1 MKSIAGK
8 LLIGL
13 FISGLIG
20 GAVLA
25 VLVTYEYGLLSQNP
39 PPLWKTV
46 REITEHVIIPFSV
59 FVLLFGTGAL
69 LVVRRVEQQLK
80 NVAREVCEAAQDL
93 RSYQTPGDALPSELK
108 PFTDAV
114 NVLTARLEA
123 HARRQES
130 FAADA
135 AHELKTPLSIL
146 ALSLDKLSAE
156 EAAPLKA
163 QVRAL
168 SEMVDQLLLLARS
181 NSPDLVQ
188 RRSLIDPAALT
199 RRVVA
204 ELAPAAFQAG
214 KSLSAEQDS
223 PRPFRGLEEAVA
235 ASLRT
240 LIDNALRAAA
250 EGTEIIVKAG
260 PGPRLTVIDGGTG
273 LNGDELDRLRAR
285 GVRADRAPGGAAGL
299 GLAIADRIAEAHGG
313 ELVTCL
319 PQYAGL
325 SLNFPEY
332 PFYLSIS

>member
-8 LLIGL
+8 LLLGL
-13 FISGLIG
+13 VISGFIG
-20 GAVLA
+20 GAVLG
-25 VLVTYEYGLLSQNP
+25 VLVTYQYGLLGKNP
-39 PPLWKTV
+39 PPLNQTIL
-46 REITEHVIIPFSV
+46 EITEHVLIPVGV
-59 FVLLFGTGAL
+59 FLILFGAGAL
-69 LVVRRVEQQLK
+69 LVIRQVEAQLK
-80 NVAREVCEAAQDL
+80 ESAREVCEAAQEL

-123 HARRQES
+123 HARRQEA

-156 EAAPLKA
+156 DAAPLKA

-181 NSPDLVQ
+181 NSPDLAQ
-188 RRSLIDPAALT
+188 RRSLIDPGALT

-214 KSLSAEQDS
+214 KTLSVEEDS
-223 PRPFRGLEEAVA
+223 PKPFRGLEEAVA

-240 LIDNALRAAA
+240 LIDNALRAAPA
-250 EGTEIIVKAG
+250 GTEVVVKAG
-260 PGPRLTVIDGGTG
+260 PGPSLTVIDGGTG
-273 LNGDELDRLRAR
+273 LNSEELDRLRAR

-319 PQYAGL
+319 PQHSGL
-325 SLNFPEY
+325 SLNFPEVQVAH
-332 PFYLSIS
+332 

>member
-13 FISGLIG
+13 AVSGLLG
-20 GAVLA
+20 GAVLS
-25 VLVTYEYGLLSQNP
+25 VLVIYQYGLLSSNP
-39 PPLWKTV
+39 PPFDQTV
-46 REITEHVIIPFSV
+46 LEITEHVVIPVGV
-59 FVLLFGTGAL
+59 FLVLFGIGAMM
-69 LVVRRVEQQLK
+69 VIHRVEAQLK
-80 NVAREVCEAAQDL
+80 ATASEVYDAAHEL

-114 NVLTARLEA
+114 NVLTDRLET
-123 HARRQES
+123 HARRQEA

-146 ALSLDKLSAE
+146 ALLLDKLPAQ

-181 NSPDLVQ
+181 NAPDLAK
-188 RRSLIDPAALT
+188 RRELIDPAELS
-199 RRVVA
+199 RRIVA
-204 ELAPAAFQAG
+204 ELAPSAFHAG
-214 KSLSAEQDS
+214 KSISVEED
-223 PRPFRGLEEAVA
+223 RPIQFRGLEEAVA

-240 LIDNALRAAA
+240 LIDNALRAAP
-250 EGTEIIVKAG
+250 EGTDIIVRAG
-260 PGPRLTVIDGGTG
+260 PGASLTVIDGGAG
-273 LNGDELDRLRAR
+273 LNSDELNRFRAR
-285 GVRADRAPGGAAGL
+285 GVRADSAPGGTAGL

-319 PQYAGL
+319 PEFSGL
-325 SLNFPEY
+325 SLHFPEVR
-332 PFYLSIS
+332 PAVSTL